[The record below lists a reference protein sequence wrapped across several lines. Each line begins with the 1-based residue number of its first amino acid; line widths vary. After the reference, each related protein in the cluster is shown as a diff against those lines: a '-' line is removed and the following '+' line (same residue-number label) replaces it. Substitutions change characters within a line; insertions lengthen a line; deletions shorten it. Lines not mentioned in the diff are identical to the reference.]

1 MEKEFAFSLIIV
13 LFYSLMKFAE
23 MKFIEKEMK
32 PLKILIRDSF
42 LVFISSFVGSYLF
55 INYHQTFSNFFS
67 VVTDTNMLDM
77 TDTKVY
83 TDKPTF

>member
-13 LFYSLMKFAE
+13 LLYSLMKFAE

-32 PLKILIRDSF
+32 PIKVLIRDSF
-42 LVFISSFVGSYLF
+42 LVFVSSFVGSYLF
-55 INYHQTFSNFFS
+55 INHYQTFSNFFS
-67 VVTDTNMLDM
+67 VVTETNMLDM